1 MKTGDVATRDEDG
14 YVYTIDRIK
23 DMPILADENVYLA
36 EIENVILAHPS
47 VAEVAVIGQPSDRW
61 GESPLAVVVRADG
74 ALDAEG
80 ILDHCDGKL
89 ATFKVPKSEEF
100 VDEIPRNPAGKVLK
114 RILREQFPG

>member
-89 ATFKVPKSEEF
+89 ATFKVPKSVEF